1 MKFTHLRIHT
11 EFSLKD
17 SLIKI
22 QDLVGHEQH
31 NAYAITD
38 DVNLYGA
45 IKHFKKARG
54 AGKKPIIGA
63 EINIKTNYGYDK
75 VALLCKS
82 LNGYR
87 NLMSIISESYNNREN
102 KDGMAF
108 VELSSLINK
117 KDDMIMLVGG
127 HNTLLFNMVVEDSAK
142 AAPYINELKSIFSD
156 DLYIELQRIGLPNE
170 AKYISGATTLAVS
183 SSIPVVATNAVRFLE
198 KKDFTTH
205 EVRHAISEGKKLLNM
220 RQSASAYTPE
230 QYLKSEVEMIELFSD
245 IPSAIQNT
253 VTIARKCNLEIP
265 LGKIDLP
272 DFPVEDGHT
281 DDTYLE
287 KLSREGLEKRLSKIF
302 PDESERNKKRKEYDD
317 RLARELGVVKDMGF
331 PGYFLIVMEF
341 IQWSKANDIPV
352 GPGRGSGAGSLIAYS
367 LDITDLDPMEYDL
380 LFERFLN
387 PERVSMPDFDIDF
400 CKEGRDKVIDHV
412 AEVYGRESVSQII
425 TFGTMAA
432 RMVVKDVSRALGYPY
447 SFGNRI
453 SRLIPTRPGIKLQEA
468 IHEVPALKILVEE
481 DPQVAEVFEH
491 SLKLEGMTRQVGKHA
506 GGVLISPTIIDDY
519 SPRYRETNTSPPVSQ
534 FDKDDVE
541 DSGLVKFDFLG
552 LKTLTVLKKAKDL
565 TAQSG
570 TVIDLSNI
578 PLNDEATF
586 KVLKDANTTGVFQ
599 LESSGMKNLITRLV
613 PENFEEI
620 IALVALFRPGPLDSG
635 MVDTFINCKKGIE
648 KIAYPHESLEQI
660 LDVTYGVFVYQEQ
673 VMQAA
678 QIMAGFSL
686 GQADLLRRAMGKK
699 KPEEMAK
706 QRVMFVDGSVENNI
720 DKEQAGRVFDLMETF
735 AGYGF
740 NKSHSA
746 AYALISIHTAY
757 MKAHHTAEFFAA
769 TLTSDAGDQEK
780 VVRIIHDLKENNV
793 GLMSPSINYSESGFS
808 VRDNKVVYGL
818 GAIKGFGDAIV
829 EKIVKNR
836 ESNGEFKNL
845 FDFTTRVYPSVTVV
859 SAGIFSGAFDDFG
872 HKRKDLYSNHKEVVL
887 LARKYRDAVK
897 NKEGHEVESVYDEYF
912 KKYND
917 LIKSPEVVITD
928 HEVLIEERKR
938 LGMYLSSHPCKSYT
952 RELEN
957 LPKINISEVA
967 DISGEDIL
975 RNIKEDNGKNM
986 VKIAGAIVDMK
997 LNANQRG
1004 HSASIT
1010 VDDGTAQIKV
1020 RVDNKLYNEV
1030 YHLLNNDTVISMQMG
1045 ISYNPNSNRRFIN
1058 AFSIDDMNMVRQ
1070 KNISKVLIN
1079 IDLNNDVKKSQLK
1092 SILKNT
1098 EMGSFSIEVN
1108 NTGSLKKEV
1117 FKIGQGRAIDD
1128 IFIESIES
1136 LSGEEKAIE
1145 YVMKNDEISNEHRNY
1160 MKKGSVDHG
1169 VLDEQLKRLT
1179 KSMKEAREEMG
1190 LAI

>member
-142 AAPYINELKSIFSD
+142 AAPYINELKSIFND

-1160 MKKGSVDHG
+1160 MKKGSVDQG